1 MEWLDTDRLPR
12 VTSDV
17 ERFLL
22 NPQGD
27 ADGMMLANG
36 LEVHF
41 PPNFSAEVLA
51 AVHAGDRVT
60 IYGVVRRA
68 TSMLAAVAIETADAQ
83 VTLCPSEW
91 CDAPS

>member
-1 MEWLDTDRLPR
+1 MHWFGTDQLPH

-22 NPQGD
+22 NLRGD

-41 PPNFSAEVLA
+41 PAYFSAEVRA
-51 AVHAGDRVT
+51 AVREGDRVT
-60 IYGVVRRA
+60 IYGVVPRA
-68 TSMLAAVAIETADAQ
+68 TSMLAAVSIETANTQ
-83 VTLCPSEW
+83 VTLCEP
-91 CDAPS
+91 AI

>member
-1 MEWLDTDRLPR
+1 MQWLNTDQLPH

-22 NPQGD
+22 NPCGD

-41 PPNFSAEVLA
+41 PAHFSAEVR
-51 AVHAGDRVT
+51 AVVREGDRVT
-60 IYGVVRRA
+60 IYGVVPRA
-68 TSMLAAVAIETADAQ
+68 TSMLAAVSIETADKQ
-83 VTLCPSEW
+83 VTLCNL
-91 CDAPS
+91 A